1 MFIADIKSS
10 GWRSEVRDV
19 VTEKGIMRIEVLIP
33 DKTDEKALKRAEKE
47 LCKIFS
53 KYREVSDSGKN
64 Q

>member
-19 VTEKGIMRIEVLIP
+19 VTEKGIMRIEALIP

-53 KYREVSDSGKN
+53 KYCEVSDSCKN